1 MYGLKDQNIPIMNA
15 VAVSLTLHAFAG
27 WFFLNIAQDITNHR
41 VISPVEFFT
50 VPSQTPEHVTPVAP
64 RAVPEPVQENVPPAY
79 PRQVPPPA
87 PVAATEP
94 VGESSEVSSQIKQK
108 VEAAPAQPL
117 VPLIAVSPEAEE
129 PLYFRS
135 IPESATATT
144 ASVVPSVL
152 AVSRSAALGNNGTQM
167 LAEPRFGDAYLHNP
181 PLIYPFTAK
190 KLKLQ
195 GTTIVRVLVS
205 PEGQPKSVELE
216 RTSGAQILDD
226 AAVEAVRRWS
236 FVPARRGNNPITALV
251 NVPIHFQLE

>member
-27 WFFLNIAQDITNHR
+27 WFFLNTAQDITNHR
-41 VISPVEFFT
+41 VISPVEFFA
-50 VPSQTPEHVTPVAP
+50 VPPQTPEHVTPVAP
-64 RAVPEPVQENVPPAY
+64 QAVPEPVQENATRGY
-79 PRQVPPPA
+79 PRQVAPPV
-87 PVAATEP
+87 PVATTEP
-94 VGESSEVSSQIKQK
+94 ASESSEVSNQIKQK
-108 VEAAPAQPL
+108 AEAAPAQPL
-117 VPLIAVSPEAEE
+117 DPSIAVTPVAEE

-144 ASVVPSVL
+144 ASAVPSVL
-152 AVSRSAALGNNGTQM
+152 AVSRSAALGNNDTEM

-195 GTTIVRVLVS
+195 GIAVVRVLVS
-205 PEGQPKSVELE
+205 ADGQPKSVELE
-216 RTSGAQILDD
+216 RTSGARILDD
-226 AAVEAVRRWS
+226 AAVEAVKRWS

-251 NVPIHFQLE
+251 NIPIRFQLE